1 MYEIFEK
8 LCNIKGITPYKFGK
22 DMSVSSSTI
31 STWKKKNSLAG
42 PELSEKVCEYF
53 GVTIDFLMGKTDKI
67 ECKEC
72 GQTYNPFDEFDADI
86 HNTYHQKILQAMS
99 MYPSLTP
106 YAVAVQIKAH
116 GLSEIEHYD
125 ITDDKI
131 IDILSEYLK
140 AAFSLYVYKDFEPEK
155 RYDYAD
161 FCKSEITRLIKEDS
175 IPNKSVDYVLDVY
188 GIDKG
193 FLIETDT
200 LLARA
205 SKVDTLMRL
214 LAYAEKLSPQMQKVL
229 ELQAKV
235 LSEQNPD
242 E

>member
-1 MYEIFEK
+1 MTLRERIQK
-8 LCNIKGITPYKFGK
+8 LCKLNETSLNQVETELGFGK
-22 DMSVSSSTI
+22 GYLSKLDNSTPN
-31 STWKKKNSLAG
+31 TKKMEQVANH
-42 PELSEKVCEYF
+42 F

-116 GLSEIEHYD
+116 GLSEIEHCD

-229 ELQAKV
+229 ELQAKA
-235 LSEQNPD
+235 LSEQNP
-242 E
+242 EE

>member
-1 MYEIFEK
+1 MTLRERIQK
-8 LCNIKGITPYKFGK
+8 LCKVNGTSLNQVEKELNFGK
-22 DMSVSSSTI
+22 GYLSKLDNSTPNA
-31 STWKKKNSLAG
+31 KKM
-42 PELSEKVCEYF
+42 EKVADHF
-53 GVTIDFLMGKTDKI
+53 GVTVDFLMGKTDKI

-72 GQTYNPFDEFDADI
+72 GQTYNPFDEFDMDI
-86 HNTYHQKILQAMS
+86 HYTYHRKILQAMA

-116 GLSEIEHYD
+116 GLSEIKHYD

-140 AAFSLYVYKDFEPEK
+140 AAFSLYVYMDFEPEK

-161 FCKSEITRLIKEDS
+161 FCKSEVTRLIKEDS

-193 FLIETDT
+193 SLIETDT
-200 LLARA
+200 LLSRA

-229 ELQAKV
+229 ELQAKA
-235 LSEQNPD
+235 LSEQNP
-242 E
+242 EE

>member
-22 DMSVSSSTI
+22 DMGVSSSTI

-116 GLSEIEHYD
+116 GLSEIEHCD

-161 FCKSEITRLIKEDS
+161 FWKSEITRLIKEDS

-229 ELQAKV
+229 ELQAKA
-235 LSEQNPD
+235 LSEQNP
-242 E
+242 EE

>member
-72 GQTYNPFDEFDADI
+72 GQTYNPFDEFDSLI
-86 HNTYHQKILQAMS
+86 HETYHEKILQAQLQ
-99 MYPSLTP
+99 YPSLIP
-106 YAVAVQIKAH
+106 YMEAVEIRVNNRLEIKNKN
-116 GLSEIEHYD
+116 LSKEARLDLISQWM
-125 ITDDKI
+125 K
-131 IDILSEYLK
+131 
-140 AAFSLYVYKDFEPEK
+140 
-155 RYDYAD
+155 AD
-161 FCKSEITRLIKEDS
+161 FSMHVCENYEPHKHFDYMDYCKTRIVKYIESGYIPEELIDAT
-175 IPNKSVDYVLDVY
+175 LAMY
-188 GIDKG
+188 GIDKS
-193 FLIETDT
+193 FINETDL
-200 LLARA
+200 LLART
-205 SKVDTLMRL
+205 SKNEQLMRL

-229 ELQAKV
+229 ELQAKA
-235 LSEQNPD
+235 LSEQNP
-242 E
+242 EE